1 MAREGKGKTWPN
13 SVVRERKE
21 IFLVP
26 LGQLD
31 PLLLPK
37 ILGAV
42 IFSYKTWVIC
52 REQNISLRF
61 IYMFLGIYSSPRNA
75 YHFLGKQNNYREK
88 GDFSGVP
95 FFLRMVSV
103 VVGLY
108 LTLIYATSAF
118 SFPLAHYGSSSR
130 L

>member
-1 MAREGKGKTWPN
+1 VGGPPNGLVLLGRESGSMAREGKGKTWPN

-42 IFSYKTWVIC
+42 IFSYKT
-52 REQNISLRF
+52 
-61 IYMFLGIYSSPRNA
+61 
-75 YHFLGKQNNYREK
+75 
-88 GDFSGVP
+88 
-95 FFLRMVSV
+95 
-103 VVGLY
+103 
-108 LTLIYATSAF
+108 
-118 SFPLAHYGSSSR
+118 
-130 L
+130 